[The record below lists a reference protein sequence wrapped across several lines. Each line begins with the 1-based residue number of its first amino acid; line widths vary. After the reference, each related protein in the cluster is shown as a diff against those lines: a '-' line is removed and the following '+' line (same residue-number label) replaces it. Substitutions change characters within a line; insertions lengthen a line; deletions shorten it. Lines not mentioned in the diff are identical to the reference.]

1 VGLRTRY
8 CRYFCFVPLEAP
20 SNAAEDDLGFQKG
33 DLIDLVKEENEHW
46 SVAVLAC
53 IGILTGNVGT
63 GGG

>member
-8 CRYFCFVPLEAP
+8 SRYIFVDSLEAP
-20 SNAAEDDLGFQKG
+20 PNAAEDDLGFQKG

-53 IGILTGNVGT
+53 FGVLTSNAGT